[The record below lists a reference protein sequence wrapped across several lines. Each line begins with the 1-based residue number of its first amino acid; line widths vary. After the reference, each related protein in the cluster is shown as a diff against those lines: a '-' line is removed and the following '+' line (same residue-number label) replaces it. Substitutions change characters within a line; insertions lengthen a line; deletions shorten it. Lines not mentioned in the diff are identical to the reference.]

1 MVDIRKIK
9 LSKCNS
15 TWDEKYFSERLA
27 IPNNVQNY
35 FNMMSAKVSRKFPNQ
50 NDNVH
55 RVEIRGMD
63 DYIQSMNDTQI
74 DSDVTFLKILLESLE
89 PHDFM

>member
-1 MVDIRKIK
+1 
-9 LSKCNS
+9 
-15 TWDEKYFSERLA
+15 
-27 IPNNVQNY
+27 
-35 FNMMSAKVSRKFPNQ
+35 MMSAKVSSKFPNQ

-74 DSDVTFLKILLESLE
+74 DSDVTFLKLLLESFE
-89 PHDFM
+89 PHHFM